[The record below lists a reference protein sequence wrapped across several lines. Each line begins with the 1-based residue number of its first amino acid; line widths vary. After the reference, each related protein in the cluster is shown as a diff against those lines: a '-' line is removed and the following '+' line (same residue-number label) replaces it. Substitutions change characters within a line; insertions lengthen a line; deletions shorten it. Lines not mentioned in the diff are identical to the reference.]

1 MVSMQRITLFGWN
14 ICNGINT
21 EDDRVQMC
29 TSTRQRRL
37 QVTDRHEV
45 YREGRAPEEDNR
57 SAFMLVLPS
66 EFDVVVGS
74 VYLSAAFVFF
84 WQFDTQQ

>member
-1 MVSMQRITLFGWN
+1 MIIGSRWDGAHAMVSMQRITLFGWN
-14 ICNGINT
+14 ICNGINA

-45 YREGRAPEEDNR
+45 YREGRAPEEDLSNV
-57 SAFMLVLPS
+57 F
-66 EFDVVVGS
+66 VVIRN
-74 VYLSAAFVFF
+74 
-84 WQFDTQQ
+84 DP